1 MFTRSAPAFSFG
13 LQELPVCRRVARIE
27 SGNPLCCESRLPHF
41 HAATRA
47 ASLSP
52 CSPDRIRESA
62 LLRGTT
68 APAFSCGLQV
78 FMRLQELPV
87 CRRVARIES
96 GNPLCCES
104 RLPHFHA
111 ATRAASLS
119 PCSPDRI
126 RESALLRL
134 PHFHAGYKC
143 SCGLQELPVCRRVAR
158 IGSGNPICCG
168 VRLPHFY
175 AGYKSRRSAAG

>member
-41 HAATRA
+41 HAS

-62 LLRGTT
+62 LLRVT
-68 APAFSCGLQV
+68 APAFSCG
-78 FMRLQELPV
+78 LQELPV
-87 CRRVARIES
+87 CRRVARIRS
-96 GNPLCCES
+96 GNSLCCG
-104 RLPHFHA
+104 
-111 ATRAASLS
+111 
-119 PCSPDRI
+119 
-126 RESALLRL
+126 LRL

-158 IGSGNPICCG
+158 IGSGNPLCG
-168 VRLPHFY
+168 ESRLPHFH
-175 AGYKSRRSAAG
+175 AATRSASLSPCSPDRIRESALLRVTSPAFSCGYKSCQSVAV